1 MVAQRAN
8 SAVTARDDIL
18 AGVRNAIADVPSEEP
33 PDIPRRYS
41 RSLGLGRGEIL
52 DLFAER
58 VADYRATVHRV
69 TGSGLGEAVASVLAG
84 RGAERIA
91 IPPDLRRDWLPDSV
105 EVVVDEGHLT
115 PSDLDRID
123 GAVTTAAL
131 GIAATGTLVLDGG
144 DGQGRRMLSLVPDYH
159 LCIVEAERVVGS
171 VPEAVERLDP
181 ARPLTFVSGPSA
193 TSDIEFNRIEGVHG
207 PRTLDVL
214 LVE

>member
-1 MVAQRAN
+1 M
-8 SAVTARDDIL
+8 TARDDIV
-18 AGVRNAIADVPSEEP
+18 GKVRRAIADVPPDERA
-33 PDIPRRYS
+33 DIPRRYR
-41 RSLGLGRGEIL
+41 RSLGLGHGETL
-52 DLFAER
+52 DLFAQR
-58 VADYRATVHRV
+58 VSDYRATVHRV
-69 TGSGLGEAVASVLAG
+69 GGSGLAAAVAAVLAG

-91 IPPDLRRDWLPDSV
+91 VPPDLPRDWLPESV

-115 PSDLDRID
+115 PADLDRLD

-144 DGQGRRMLSLVPDYH
+144 EGQGRRLLSLVPDYH
-159 LCIVEAERVVGS
+159 LCIVAAERVVGS
-171 VPEAVERLDP
+171 VPEAVEKLD
-181 ARPLTFVSGPSA
+181 ATRPLTFVSGPSA